1 MNRCGWFFLG
11 VLLLSGCG
19 GGDGGNGPPTITSV
33 VVSGDS
39 TVILAGTRQLTAT
52 AMAGSTPVSTGVT
65 FQWFSSDTT
74 RATVSPSGLVSGV
87 RLGSTSVTA
96 LAVLNGTPTSVSSLA
111 HAMRTR
117 IGSIVITPGTPTFA
131 SLGDSVLASAEARNA
146 LNAAVPGVTF
156 TWLSRTPGVA
166 EVTVRANNALADAV
180 AIANGTARIVVRGDG
195 VSDSVT
201 ATVQQI
207 AASLALT
214 PDTVT
219 FGRIDSVLTPNI
231 TATDA
236 RGNAIPASAL
246 NWQSLNTAAATVNP
260 ATGAITSK
268 NEGQSRVIATSGSL
282 ADTIRV
288 GVALVYKSVDIAT
301 TGGLP
306 APIDSGVINRLN
318 GTLQLG
324 LIVRDSGNTVVPS
337 PQGVTWSL
345 KNDGTIATIGSSTGL
360 ITGNANIGR
369 DTVVVVARTVRD
381 SVPLIVKQV
390 LATIAVTPASPAAL
404 NFVGDTQTFAAE
416 PRDSGGAAIPGQTIA
431 WSTNNAALGINAA
444 GVATAIARTSA
455 TGITVKVRAATG
467 GLTDSSTSIVVRQ
480 VPVSADLDPS
490 SFGTLT
496 AFGQSAQASC
506 VVLDSASDTIPNHLC
521 TWSALTAGVV
531 TFNPTT
537 AKTTT
542 VTAVGNGTTTIRA
555 QAATSLF
562 GFKSVT
568 VDQVAATVT
577 ISPANFGPTPDV
589 QMITSQSA
597 PFYAVVRD
605 ANDNIDSRARTDVVW
620 AVSPPGAATVA
631 ATGTGTTTVT
641 TGAGTGTATVTA
653 TIGAIGAS
661 RVVNIVGTGISYSG
675 SIKTL
680 LNNTCASVGCH
691 GGSSPMQGLNLT
703 SASSYSN
710 LFDVAATE
718 VPALKRV
725 RAFRPD
731 SSYLVH
737 KIQGTQATVGGS
749 GVRMPEGC
757 TTNNSCL
764 SNATINLI
772 RDWIL
777 QGAPNN

>member
-96 LAVLNGTPTSVSSLA
+96 LAVLNGTPTFVSSLA

-416 PRDSGGAAIPGQTIA
+416 PRDSGGAAIPGQTIT
-431 WSTNNAALGINAA
+431 WSTNNAVLGINAA
-444 GVATAIARTSA
+444 GLATAIARTSA
-455 TGITVKVRAATG
+455 TGVTVKVRAATG
-467 GLTDSSTSIVVRQ
+467 GLTDSSRSIGVRQ
-480 VPVSADLDPS
+480 VPFSADLDPS

-496 AFGQSAQASC
+496 AFGRTAQASC

-531 TFNPTT
+531 SFSPTT

-542 VTAVGNGTTTIRA
+542 ITAVGNGTTTVRA
-555 QAATSLF
+555 QAATTLF
-562 GFKSVT
+562 GFNSVT
-568 VDQVAATVT
+568 VDQVAASV
-577 ISPANFGPTPDV
+577 SLLPVNFGTPDV
-589 QMITSQSA
+589 QMKISQSA
-597 PFYAVVRD
+597 PFIAVVRD
-605 ANDNIDSRARTDVVW
+605 SNNNADPRPRTDVTWSVTPGTSASLSVSTSE
-620 AVSPPGAATVA
+620 AV
-631 ATGTGTTTVT
+631 TVT
-641 TGAGTGTATVTA
+641 TNATPGSETVQA
-653 TIGAIGAS
+653 TIGAINGS
-661 RVVNIVGTGISYSG
+661 RVVSIVSSGVSYAA
-675 SIKTL
+675 SIRGL
-680 LNNTCASVGCH
+680 LNTSCAGAACHDAVG
-691 GGSSPMQGLNLT
+691 PMQDLRLT
-703 SASSYSN
+703 TDSSYAH
-710 LFDVAATE
+710 LFERASKE
-718 VPALKRV
+718 LPAMRRV

-737 KIQGTQATVGGS
+737 KIQGTQASVGGS

-757 TTNNSCL
+757 IPGTSCL
-764 SNATINLI
+764 SNATINII
-772 RDWIL
+772 RNWIL
-777 QGAPNN
+777 QGALNN